1 MINFKCQAGKDFII
15 ANIPIKQYNYVLAEE
30 DLIMELEKDGLKSDS
45 ALGTIRIADE
55 VVSIIA
61 GLAAT
66 EIDGIAG
73 MSGGLVGG
81 IAEMLGRKNFSKGVK
96 VEVGEREAAID
107 LYIIV
112 KYGVRIPDV
121 ALAAQENIKQAIEN
135 MTGLSV
141 VEVNVHVQGVNFPE
155 EEEKIEETRVH

>member
-1 MINFKCQAGKDFII
+1 MDQANEMVKKD
-15 ANIPIKQYNYVLAEE
+15 N
-30 DLIMELEKDGLKSDS
+30 S
-45 ALGTIRIADE
+45 LGSIRIADE

-66 EIDGIAG
+66 EVEGIAG
-73 MSGGLVGG
+73 MSGGIAGG
-81 IAEMLGRKNFSKGVK
+81 IAEMLGRKNFAKGVK
-96 VEVGEREAAID
+96 VEVGEKEAAVD

-121 ALAAQENIKQAIEN
+121 ALAAQENVKQAIEN

-141 VEVNVHVQGVNFPE
+141 VEVNIHVQGVGFPDE
-155 EEEKIEETRVH
+155 EGKVDEVRVR

>member
-1 MINFKCQAGKDFII
+1 MSEEKELLKTENGLGS
-15 ANIPIKQYNYVLAEE
+15 IK
-30 DLIMELEKDGLKSDS
+30 
-45 ALGTIRIADE
+45 IADE

-107 LYIIV
+107 LFIIV

-121 ALAAQENIKQAIEN
+121 ALAAQENIKRAIET

-155 EEEKIEETRVH
+155 EETKEAEVRVH